1 VRQHRAKTAGKDV
14 PTNAFHP
21 HLEDAVDKVARV
33 AERIRDFIHRQK
45 HNYQV
50 GVARLAA
57 NKFLVGLT
65 SQYKA
70 IYTVGLGADSVQLG
84 SLSSAGSAISALIS
98 APAGW
103 LMDRHGIKRLFLLAI
118 FFTAGGSLL
127 YALAPDWRFLVAATI
142 LSSVALSLSN
152 TGCRVICA
160 DSVQSQD
167 RVTAQNVCSTLA
179 ALAGLISPLVGA
191 YLVTV
196 FGGMTV
202 EGIRP
207 LYVLQFAG
215 YGLIFIFVAIQLR
228 EPQEGQLAGESRF
241 SFIADFRQLFEGRR
255 DLWKW
260 IVISA
265 LGSFPMALF

>member
-1 VRQHRAKTAGKDV
+1 VNQVAK
-14 PTNAFHP
+14 
-21 HLEDAVDKVARV
+21 V
-33 AERIRDFIHRQK
+33 AERIKDFIYRQK
-45 HNYQV
+45 HDYRV

-84 SLSSAGSAISALIS
+84 SLSSVGSAISALIS
-98 APAGW
+98 APVGW

-118 FFTAGGSLL
+118 IFIAGGSLL
-127 YALAPDWRFLVAATI
+127 YALAPDWRFLVAAAI
-142 LSSVALSLSN
+142 LASVATSLSN

-167 RVTAQNVCSTLA
+167 RMTAQNVCGTLA

-215 YGLIFIFVAIQLR
+215 YGLVFLFVAIKLR
-228 EPQEGQLAGESRF
+228 EPQKVRLAGVARF
-241 SFIADFRQLFEGRR
+241 GFIADFRHLFEKRR

-265 LGSFPMALF
+265 LGSFPMAMF